1 MQPLRPVTVDLATG
15 VVMLGGACVSFVRDG
30 EDYVTP
36 HGLRARALTF
46 EERSHIVAGALMERE
61 PNRALLAK
69 LRNLASIPGNVDP
82 ELANALLLAFAG
94 GGESG
99 PDFAECAR
107 AACRNGNGNWQIIQ
121 KTAALVVDQLAS
133 VNESSSNVGG
143 WTRFEFQ
150 QEPESPP
157 SLEDCCRLMIEDLLV
172 RGMPREVEQEQ
183 AAPAEPHSWQKQAK
197 LLAPQDDSQ
206 PDPFD
211 SDSDPAMLRRVC
223 ARPRA
228 AQALRARVT
237 LSPVEDPARQTPD
250 LPRALSG
257 VSSALK
263 EIDPWPE
270 HDPPQ
275 SAPETERVRESSAVE
290 YGVPASATTERT
302 AMWDDRSGAAAK
314 LPATLRD
321 TTAIETRVEQSARAA
336 PKRWRAPLPA
346 NSRIQAHRLWDLP
359 ARSEPSATQPK
370 PLEHV
375 FPPGSPAPAADP
387 KSSEIIKPDVRPSG
401 LSQRDWLYEIATALF
416 DECDLRGLD
425 A

>member
-1 MQPLRPVTVDLATG
+1 MQALRPVTVDLATG
-15 VVMLGGACVSFVRDG
+15 VVMLGGTCVSFVRDG

-69 LRNLASIPGNVDP
+69 LRNLASIPASVDP
-82 ELANALLLAFAG
+82 ALANALLLAFAG
-94 GGESG
+94 GGEPG

-107 AACRNGNGNWQIIQ
+107 AACRNGTRNWQIIQ

-133 VNESSSNVGG
+133 ANESSSNVGG

-157 SLEDCCRLMIEDLLV
+157 SLEDCCRLMIEDLLD
-172 RGMPREVEQEQ
+172 RGMPREVEQKQET
-183 AAPAEPHSWQKQAK
+183 PAEPHSWEKHAK
-197 LLAPQDDSQ
+197 RLDRRDDSQ

-211 SDSDPAMLRRVC
+211 SDSDPAVRRPVR

-237 LSPVEDPARQTPD
+237 LSPAEDPARQTPG
-250 LPRALSG
+250 LPGALSP

-270 HDPPQ
+270 QDPPQ
-275 SAPETERVRESSAVE
+275 SVPEIERVRESSAVE
-290 YGVPASATTERT
+290 YGVPSSATTERT

-314 LPATLRD
+314 LPATLGD
-321 TTAIETRVEQSARAA
+321 TTASETQVKQSASAA
-336 PKRWRAPLPA
+336 PKRWTARLPA
-346 NSRIQAHRLWDLP
+346 NSRIRAHRLDDLP
-359 ARSEPSATQPK
+359 ARSEPSATQLK

-375 FPPGSPAPAADP
+375 FPPGSPAPAADY
-387 KSSEIIKPDVRPSG
+387 KSSEIVKPDVHPRA